1 MSLAPDLSPPG
12 RAFVSLVILAG
23 FLVIGESLLRLYQVP
38 IGTQWLLLAFLTLI
52 SGSAC
57 VELPHSNV
65 TISIS
70 EAFVFAAVL
79 LYGPAAG
86 TLTVALDG
94 LVISFWI
101 AKRRPELERVL
112 FNVAAPALSAWCSA
126 QLFFKVSGIAP
137 LSESAASLN
146 QILPS
151 LALSALVYF
160 GLNSWLIAFRIALQR
175 RTNPFEVWR
184 SSFMWLSL
192 NYFCGA
198 SIAVLLV
205 GNNRTIDLRF
215 VGVVV
220 PVLLVLYFTFK
231 TTTERVEDAYK
242 HVAQINTL
250 YLSTIETLAMAIDAK
265 DQITHGHIRR
275 VQSYA
280 VGLGKR
286 LGVVDEGL
294 IKAIEA
300 AALLHDTGKLAIPEY
315 ILNKPGKL
323 SSVEFQTMKQH
334 ASIGADILSAID
346 FPYPVVPI
354 VRHHHENWDG
364 TGYPDGLRGTDIPIG
379 ARILSVVDCF
389 DALTSDRPYRPRL
402 SDAAALEILNQRSRS
417 MYDPLV
423 VETFYR
429 VYKEIAPSELS
440 TGIPRFAMN
449 GMSTGIHSE
458 RQLPST
464 RMDVIDRP
472 VDERND
478 PGTRPHVF
486 QRKNPLC
493 ETDVLE
499 TVSQMITFSVG
510 IVYLN
515 DVATNELEAAHVLG
529 SDSPAIMGLRIPLG
543 QRLSGWVAV
552 NRQTIL
558 NSDASL
564 DLGEVA
570 KSIGLRVC
578 LSTPLTSQEEFVGV
592 ITLYST
598 APEGFTEAD
607 RDTLESFAKQTIA
620 RRRTYSRRRA

>member
-1 MSLAPDLSPPG
+1 MSSGPDLSRFG
-12 RAFVSLVILAG
+12 RVFVSLVILLG
-23 FLVIGESLLRLYQVP
+23 FFVIAESLLRLYQVP
-38 IGTQWLLLAFLTLI
+38 IGTQWFLLAFLTLI

-137 LSESAASLN
+137 LSESPASLN

-151 LALSALVYF
+151 LVLFALVYF
-160 GLNSWLIAFRIALQR
+160 ALNSWLIAFRIALQR
-175 RTNPFEVWR
+175 KSNPFEVWR

-215 VGVVV
+215 VGIVV

-231 TTTERVEDAYK
+231 TTMERVEDAYR
-242 HVAQINTL
+242 HVAQLNTL

-280 VGLGKR
+280 VGLARCLSVTDGS
-286 LGVVDEGL
+286 L

-323 SSVEFQTMKQH
+323 SSVEFETMKQH

-354 VRHHHENWDG
+354 VRYHHENWDG
-364 TGYPDGLRGTDIPIG
+364 TGYPTGLRGTNIPIG

-402 SDAAALEILNQRSRS
+402 SDEAALQILNQRRGS

-423 VETFYR
+423 VDTFCR
-429 VYKEIAPSELS
+429 VHKEIAPSALAEGPARYVLNELT
-440 TGIPRFAMN
+440 TGSRPLKQASSVAPYVAGTVEELDRSRSGREGF
-449 GMSTGIHSE
+449 E
-458 RQLPST
+458 RTKALY
-464 RMDVIDRP
+464 
-472 VDERND
+472 
-478 PGTRPHVF
+478 
-486 QRKNPLC
+486 

-499 TVSQMITFSVG
+499 RVSQLVPFSLG
-510 IVYLN
+510 IVFLN
-515 DVATNELEAAHVLG
+515 DSATNELEAVHLLG
-529 SDSPAIMGLRIPLG
+529 IDSTLLKGLRIPLG
-543 QRLSGWVAV
+543 HRLSGWVAV

-558 NSDASL
+558 NSDAAL
-564 DLGEVA
+564 DLGDVA
-570 KSIGLRVC
+570 RAAGLRAS
-578 LSTPLTSQEEFVGV
+578 LSTTLTSQEQLVGV
-592 ITLYST
+592 ITLYTT
-598 APEGFTEAD
+598 AAGGFTDGD
-607 RDTLESFAKQTIA
+607 RVSLEVFAQQAIA
-620 RRRTYSRRRA
+620 SRQLYSWRRA

>member
-1 MSLAPDLSPPG
+1 VPLTSDLSRLG
-12 RAFVSLVILAG
+12 RTFVSLVILLG
-23 FLVIGESLLRLYQVP
+23 FLVIAESLATLYRAP
-38 IGTQWLLLAFLTLI
+38 IGSQWFLLAFLTLI

-79 LYGPAAG
+79 LYGPSAG

-126 QLFFKVSGIAP
+126 QLFFKASGIAP
-137 LSESAASLN
+137 LSEHAASAN

-151 LALSALVYF
+151 LVLFAVAYF

-175 RTNPFEVWR
+175 HANPFDVWR
-184 SSFMWLSL
+184 GSFMWLSL

-231 TTTERVEDAYK
+231 TTMERVEDAYR

-280 VGLGKR
+280 VGLGRR
-286 LGVVDEGL
+286 LGVTDISL

-323 SSVEFQTMKQH
+323 SAVEFEQMKSH
-334 ASIGADILSAID
+334 ASVGADILSAID

-364 TGYPDGLRGTDIPIG
+364 TGYPHGLKGTDIPIG

-389 DALTSDRPYRPRL
+389 DALTSDRPYRPKL
-402 SDAAALEILNQRSRS
+402 SDEAALEILRQRRGS

-423 VETFYR
+423 VDTFAA
-429 VYKEIAPSELS
+429 VYKELAPVTGTAALPQHALSEIQSGAHPESPTSAREVNASSSGDTNIRVAEGYARALVGEVKNRVAFSLAIAFL
-440 TGIPRFAMN
+440 
-449 GMSTGIHSE
+449 
-458 RQLPST
+458 
-464 RMDVIDRP
+464 
-472 VDERND
+472 ND
-478 PGTRPHVF
+478 P
-486 QRKNPLC
+486 
-493 ETDVLE
+493 E
-499 TVSQMITFSVG
+499 
-510 IVYLN
+510 
-515 DVATNELEAAHVLG
+515 TNELRVSCGHGDHCQSIA
-529 SDSPAIMGLRIPLG
+529 GLRIPLG
-543 QRLSGWVAV
+543 QRLTGWVAV
-552 NRQTIL
+552 NHQIIF
-558 NSDASL
+558 NSDATL
-564 DLGEVA
+564 DLGDFARDV
-570 KSIGLRVC
+570 GLRVC
-578 LSTPLTSQEEFVGV
+578 LSAPLLADQLPVGA
-592 ITLYST
+592 ISLYST
-598 APEGFTEAD
+598 CVDGFSDAD
-607 RDTLESFAKQTIA
+607 RVAVESLAAEWATDP
-620 RRRTYSRRRA
+620 SRFNLLTA

>member
-1 MSLAPDLSPPG
+1 MSLAPDLSRPG
-12 RAFVSLVILAG
+12 RVFVSLVILVG

-126 QLFFKVSGIAP
+126 QLFFKASGIAP
-137 LSESAASLN
+137 LSESPASLN

-231 TTTERVEDAYK
+231 TTTERVDDAYK

-323 SSVEFQTMKQH
+323 SSVEFHTMKQH

-364 TGYPDGLRGTDIPIG
+364 TGYPTASGALIYPSAQGFCRLLIVLTPSLLTAPI
-379 ARILSVVDCF
+379 V
-389 DALTSDRPYRPRL
+389 
-402 SDAAALEILNQRSRS
+402 
-417 MYDPLV
+417 
-423 VETFYR
+423 
-429 VYKEIAPSELS
+429 
-440 TGIPRFAMN
+440 
-449 GMSTGIHSE
+449 H
-458 RQLPST
+458 
-464 RMDVIDRP
+464 
-472 VDERND
+472 
-478 PGTRPHVF
+478 
-486 QRKNPLC
+486 
-493 ETDVLE
+493 
-499 TVSQMITFSVG
+499 
-510 IVYLN
+510 
-515 DVATNELEAAHVLG
+515 
-529 SDSPAIMGLRIPLG
+529 
-543 QRLSGWVAV
+543 
-552 NRQTIL
+552 
-558 NSDASL
+558 
-564 DLGEVA
+564 
-570 KSIGLRVC
+570 VC
-578 LSTPLTSQEEFVGV
+578 LTPPLWRFSISAVAQCTTHWS
-592 ITLYST
+592 
-598 APEGFTEAD
+598 
-607 RDTLESFAKQTIA
+607 
-620 RRRTYSRRRA
+620 